1 MSHIETLRARV
12 SPDVR
17 EAEPLAKYTTFRIGG
32 PADYFL
38 DAKTTDQIVAAVQA
52 ANELGLPW
60 FVVGGGSNML
70 VSEQGFRGLMIRASA
85 RDFTI
90 NDDGTVTADAG
101 AVTGLVSTRVTEA
114 GFDDFQWAVGVPGTI
129 GGAVRG
135 NAGCYGGETGDRIV
149 SVLAC
154 KDGEIVTMT
163 REACDFAYRSSA
175 FKKNPRWVV
184 LRATFKFD
192 RAADVEASKAQ
203 LRKILLDRKEK
214 QPVEYP
220 TAGCMFVNWRPE
232 SPEQLEGLRRT
243 LDLNGDEKIPLT
255 PQGTV
260 PAGWIVDRAQL
271 KGTKVGHVEV
281 SAKHGNFFITDGKAS
296 SDEVV
301 QLTAV
306 LKTRVRNITDGVVQ
320 LHEEVEYV
328 GF

>member
-1 MSHIETLRARV
+1 VQHRDGRGAAGPQLDRVVDRVRRLPSLRPRDDADRDDADRSRAPGV
-12 SPDVR
+12 LDEV
-17 EAEPLAKYTTFRIGG
+17 AEGVG
-32 PADYFL
+32 
-38 DAKTTDQIVAAVQA
+38 AAVGIRRVLDPGGTA
-52 ANELGLPW
+52 ADL
-60 FVVGGGSNML
+60 
-70 VSEQGFRGLMIRASA
+70 
-85 RDFTI
+85 
-90 NDDGTVTADAG
+90 
-101 AVTGLVSTRVTEA
+101 
-114 GFDDFQWAVGVPGTI
+114 
-129 GGAVRG
+129 
-135 NAGCYGGETGDRIV
+135 
-149 SVLAC
+149 
-154 KDGEIVTMT
+154 
-163 REACDFAYRSSA
+163 
-175 FKKNPRWVV
+175 
-184 LRATFKFD
+184 D
-192 RAADVEASKAQ
+192 RAADVEASKVQ

-220 TAGCMFVNWRPE
+220 TAGCMFVNWKPE